1 MFEQKRAYWRSLDN
15 AAKLFSAAS
24 SPKDT
29 RVFRFYC
36 ELKEEVKEEILQ
48 EALNQT
54 IQKYPVF
61 LSVMRKG
68 LFWHYLEKS
77 ELRPV
82 VREEYKEP
90 CSSLYVRDKKT
101 LLFEV
106 TYYKKRINFEV
117 FHALTDGTGATEFLR
132 ELVKNYLYLIH
143 EEDLEPVELS
153 NQYLT
158 VKDQEDDSFSR
169 YYDPDFPR
177 KKKKKI
183 RAVQI
188 KKGGKG
194 YEELQINEASMS
206 VKELLGIAR
215 EKKVSMSVLLTAAF
229 ICAIH
234 EEMSR
239 MQEKKPVILMV
250 PVNLRKIFPSD
261 SMLNFFGYIEPGYQ
275 FGGGKDSF
283 EDVLEAVKLYFQ
295 ENLSKEHMAGRMN
308 ELIAIEKHKI
318 LKWAPL
324 ELKNRCIRAGAKM
337 AEQEVTAVLSNM
349 SVVKMP
355 EDYAQYIE
363 KFGVYTSTNRTELCI
378 CSFQD
383 TLSLGFTSRYDST
396 NIQRNFYRI
405 LKELGAS
412 VKVAEPDFPE
422 DARPNYEGKKVLQ
435 IFTFC
440 CIAAIVIS
448 MMTDIIISP
457 GMHWSVFVAAGC
469 ATMWLTMAVG
479 YVKRFNL
486 LKNAAWQLLIMSGI
500 CVLWDLGT
508 GWRGWSVNI
517 GIPDICLLIQV
528 VMLIIS
534 RIRSLSPREYMIYYV
549 MAAVYSMILPLILL
563 VTGVIHYKTPS
574 VICIGCSF
582 LLLIGLILFKRKEF
596 KEEMHKKIPRW
607 LILIE
612 RKILVAL
619 CGAGL
624 ILREILK
631 KILHP

>member
-36 ELKEEVKEEILQ
+36 ELKEEVNEEILQ

-106 TYYKKRINFEV
+106 TYYEKRINFEV

-457 GMHWSVFVAAGC
+457 GVHWSVFVAAGC

-563 VTGVIHYKTPS
+563 VTGVIHYRTPS

-596 KEEMHKKIPRW
+596 KEEMHKKFH
-607 LILIE
+607 
-612 RKILVAL
+612 V
-619 CGAGL
+619 G
-624 ILREILK
+624 
-631 KILHP
+631 

>member
-106 TYYKKRINFEV
+106 TYYEKRINFEV

-383 TLSLGFTSRYDST
+383 MLSLGFTSRYDST

-457 GMHWSVFVAAGC
+457 GVHWSVFVAAGC

-563 VTGVIHYKTPS
+563 VTGVIHYRTPS

-596 KEEMHKKIPRW
+596 KEEMHKKFHVR
-607 LILIE
+607 
-612 RKILVAL
+612 
-619 CGAGL
+619 
-624 ILREILK
+624 
-631 KILHP
+631 

>member
-90 CSSLYVRDKKT
+90 RSSLYVRDKKT

-457 GMHWSVFVAAGC
+457 GVHWSVFVAAGC
-469 ATMWLTMAVG
+469 VTMWLTMAVG

-563 VTGVIHYKTPS
+563 VTGVIHYRTPS

-596 KEEMHKKIPRW
+596 KEEMHKKFH
-607 LILIE
+607 
-612 RKILVAL
+612 V
-619 CGAGL
+619 G
-624 ILREILK
+624 
-631 KILHP
+631 

>member
-412 VKVAEPDFPE
+412 VKVAEPDFPK

-457 GMHWSVFVAAGC
+457 GVHWSVFVAAGC

-486 LKNAAWQLLIMSGI
+486 LKNVAWQLLIMSGI

-563 VTGVIHYKTPS
+563 VTGVIHYRTPS

-596 KEEMHKKIPRW
+596 KEEMHKKFH
-607 LILIE
+607 
-612 RKILVAL
+612 V
-619 CGAGL
+619 G
-624 ILREILK
+624 
-631 KILHP
+631 

>member
-275 FGGGKDSF
+275 FGEGKDSF

-308 ELIAIEKHKI
+308 ELITIEKHKI
-318 LKWAPL
+318 LKWAKKKK
-324 ELKNRCIRAGAKM
+324 KNRCIRAGAKM

-457 GMHWSVFVAAGC
+457 GVHWSVFVAAGC
-469 ATMWLTMAVG
+469 VTMWLTMAVG

-486 LKNAAWQLLIMSGI
+486 LKNAAWKLLIMSGI
-500 CVLWDLGT
+500 RVLSDLGT

-563 VTGVIHYKTPS
+563 VTGVIHYRTPS

-596 KEEMHKKIPRW
+596 KEEMHKKFH
-607 LILIE
+607 
-612 RKILVAL
+612 V
-619 CGAGL
+619 G
-624 ILREILK
+624 
-631 KILHP
+631 

>member
-215 EKKVSMSVLLTAAF
+215 EKKVSMSVLLSAAF

-457 GMHWSVFVAAGC
+457 GVHWSVFVAAGC
-469 ATMWLTMAVG
+469 VTMWLTMAVG

-563 VTGVIHYKTPS
+563 VTGVIHYRTPS

-596 KEEMHKKIPRW
+596 KEEMHKKFH
-607 LILIE
+607 
-612 RKILVAL
+612 V
-619 CGAGL
+619 G
-624 ILREILK
+624 
-631 KILHP
+631 

>member
-457 GMHWSVFVAAGC
+457 GVHWSVFVAAGC

-574 VICIGCSF
+574 VS
-582 LLLIGLILFKRKEF
+582 
-596 KEEMHKKIPRW
+596 
-607 LILIE
+607 
-612 RKILVAL
+612 
-619 CGAGL
+619 GAVFCC
-624 ILREILK
+624 
-631 KILHP
+631 

>member
-239 MQEKKPVILMV
+239 MQEKKQVILMV

-457 GMHWSVFVAAGC
+457 GVHWSVFVAAGC
-469 ATMWLTMAVG
+469 VTMWLTMAVG

-563 VTGVIHYKTPS
+563 VTGVIHYRTPS

-596 KEEMHKKIPRW
+596 KEEMHKKFH
-607 LILIE
+607 
-612 RKILVAL
+612 V
-619 CGAGL
+619 G
-624 ILREILK
+624 
-631 KILHP
+631 

>member
-1 MFEQKRAYWRSLDN
+1 MFKQKRAYWRSLDN

-106 TYYKKRINFEV
+106 TYYEKRINFEV

-457 GMHWSVFVAAGC
+457 GVHWSVFVAAGC

-563 VTGVIHYKTPS
+563 VTGVIHYRTPS

-596 KEEMHKKIPRW
+596 KEEMHKKFH
-607 LILIE
+607 
-612 RKILVAL
+612 V
-619 CGAGL
+619 G
-624 ILREILK
+624 
-631 KILHP
+631 

>member
-82 VREEYKEP
+82 VSEEYKEP

-106 TYYKKRINFEV
+106 TYYEKRINFGV

-383 TLSLGFTSRYDST
+383 MLSLGFTSRYDST

-457 GMHWSVFVAAGC
+457 GVHWSVFVAAGC

-563 VTGVIHYKTPS
+563 VTGVIHYRTPS

-596 KEEMHKKIPRW
+596 KEEMHKKFH
-607 LILIE
+607 
-612 RKILVAL
+612 V
-619 CGAGL
+619 G
-624 ILREILK
+624 
-631 KILHP
+631 

>member
-90 CSSLYVRDKKT
+90 CISLYVRDKKT

-106 TYYKKRINFEV
+106 TYYEKRINFEV

-457 GMHWSVFVAAGC
+457 GVHWSVFVAAGC

-563 VTGVIHYKTPS
+563 VTGVIHYRTPS

-596 KEEMHKKIPRW
+596 KEEMHKKFH
-607 LILIE
+607 
-612 RKILVAL
+612 V
-619 CGAGL
+619 G
-624 ILREILK
+624 
-631 KILHP
+631 

>member
-106 TYYKKRINFEV
+106 TYYEKRINFEV

-440 CIAAIVIS
+440 CIAAIVIC

-457 GMHWSVFVAAGC
+457 GVHWSVFVAAGC

-563 VTGVIHYKTPS
+563 VTGVIHYRTPS

-596 KEEMHKKIPRW
+596 KEEMHKKFH
-607 LILIE
+607 
-612 RKILVAL
+612 V
-619 CGAGL
+619 G
-624 ILREILK
+624 
-631 KILHP
+631 

>member
-106 TYYKKRINFEV
+106 TYYEKRINFEV

-412 VKVAEPDFPE
+412 VKVAEPDFPK

-457 GMHWSVFVAAGC
+457 GVHWSVFVAAGC

-563 VTGVIHYKTPS
+563 VTGVIHYRTPS

-596 KEEMHKKIPRW
+596 KEEMHKKFH
-607 LILIE
+607 
-612 RKILVAL
+612 V
-619 CGAGL
+619 G
-624 ILREILK
+624 
-631 KILHP
+631 

>member
-229 ICAIH
+229 IYAIH

-457 GMHWSVFVAAGC
+457 GVHWSVFVAAGC
-469 ATMWLTMAVG
+469 VTMWLTMAVG

-563 VTGVIHYKTPS
+563 VTGVIHYRTPS

-596 KEEMHKKIPRW
+596 KEEMHKKFH
-607 LILIE
+607 
-612 RKILVAL
+612 V
-619 CGAGL
+619 G
-624 ILREILK
+624 
-631 KILHP
+631 

>member
-106 TYYKKRINFEV
+106 TYYEKRINFEV

-383 TLSLGFTSRYDST
+383 MLSLGFTSRYDST

-457 GMHWSVFVAAGC
+457 GVHWSVFVAAGC

-563 VTGVIHYKTPS
+563 VTGVIHYRTPS

-596 KEEMHKKIPRW
+596 KEEMHKKFH
-607 LILIE
+607 
-612 RKILVAL
+612 VS
-619 CGAGL
+619 
-624 ILREILK
+624 
-631 KILHP
+631 

>member
-169 YYDPDFPR
+169 YYDPDFPK

-412 VKVAEPDFPE
+412 VKVEEPDFPE

-457 GMHWSVFVAAGC
+457 GVHWSVFVAAGC

-563 VTGVIHYKTPS
+563 VTGVIHYRTPS

-596 KEEMHKKIPRW
+596 KEEMHKKFH
-607 LILIE
+607 
-612 RKILVAL
+612 V
-619 CGAGL
+619 G
-624 ILREILK
+624 
-631 KILHP
+631 

>member
-106 TYYKKRINFEV
+106 TYYEKRINFEV

-143 EEDLEPVELS
+143 EEDLEPVEMS

-158 VKDQEDDSFSR
+158 VKDKEDDSFSR

-457 GMHWSVFVAAGC
+457 GVHWSVFVAAGC

-563 VTGVIHYKTPS
+563 VTGVIHYRTPS

-596 KEEMHKKIPRW
+596 KEEMHKKFH
-607 LILIE
+607 
-612 RKILVAL
+612 V
-619 CGAGL
+619 G
-624 ILREILK
+624 
-631 KILHP
+631 

>member
-1 MFEQKRAYWRSLDN
+1 M
-15 AAKLFSAAS
+15 
-24 SPKDT
+24 
-29 RVFRFYC
+29 FRFYC

-106 TYYKKRINFEV
+106 TYYEKRINFEV

-383 TLSLGFTSRYDST
+383 MLSLGFTSRYDST

-457 GMHWSVFVAAGC
+457 GVHWSVFVAAGC

-563 VTGVIHYKTPS
+563 VTGVIHYRTPS

-596 KEEMHKKIPRW
+596 KEEMHKKFH
-607 LILIE
+607 
-612 RKILVAL
+612 V
-619 CGAGL
+619 G
-624 ILREILK
+624 
-631 KILHP
+631 

>member
-158 VKDQEDDSFSR
+158 IKDQEDDSFSR

-412 VKVAEPDFPE
+412 VKVAELDFPE

-457 GMHWSVFVAAGC
+457 GVHWSVFVAAGC
-469 ATMWLTMAVG
+469 VTMWLTMAVG

-563 VTGVIHYKTPS
+563 VTGVIHYRTPS

-596 KEEMHKKIPRW
+596 KEEMHKKFH
-607 LILIE
+607 
-612 RKILVAL
+612 V
-619 CGAGL
+619 G
-624 ILREILK
+624 
-631 KILHP
+631 

>member
-106 TYYKKRINFEV
+106 TYYEKRINFEV

-457 GMHWSVFVAAGC
+457 GVHWSVFVAAGC

-563 VTGVIHYKTPS
+563 VTGVIHYRTPS

-582 LLLIGLILFKRKEF
+582 PLLIGLILFKRKEF
-596 KEEMHKKIPRW
+596 KEEMHKKFH
-607 LILIE
+607 
-612 RKILVAL
+612 V
-619 CGAGL
+619 G
-624 ILREILK
+624 
-631 KILHP
+631 

>member
-106 TYYKKRINFEV
+106 TYYEKRITFEV

-457 GMHWSVFVAAGC
+457 GVHWSVFVAAGC

-563 VTGVIHYKTPS
+563 VTGVIHYRTPS

-596 KEEMHKKIPRW
+596 KEEMHKKFH
-607 LILIE
+607 
-612 RKILVAL
+612 V
-619 CGAGL
+619 G
-624 ILREILK
+624 
-631 KILHP
+631 

>member
-106 TYYKKRINFEV
+106 TYYEKRINFEV

-457 GMHWSVFVAAGC
+457 GVHWSVFVAAGC

-563 VTGVIHYKTPS
+563 VTGIIHYRTPS

-596 KEEMHKKIPRW
+596 KEEMHKKFH
-607 LILIE
+607 
-612 RKILVAL
+612 V
-619 CGAGL
+619 G
-624 ILREILK
+624 
-631 KILHP
+631 

>member
-405 LKELGAS
+405 LKELGTS

-457 GMHWSVFVAAGC
+457 GVHWSVFVAAGC
-469 ATMWLTMAVG
+469 VTMWLTMAVG

-563 VTGVIHYKTPS
+563 VTGVIHYRTPS

-596 KEEMHKKIPRW
+596 KEEMHKKFH
-607 LILIE
+607 
-612 RKILVAL
+612 V
-619 CGAGL
+619 G
-624 ILREILK
+624 
-631 KILHP
+631 

>member
-77 ELRPV
+77 ELRPG

-457 GMHWSVFVAAGC
+457 GVHWSVFVAAGC
-469 ATMWLTMAVG
+469 VTMWLTMAVG

-563 VTGVIHYKTPS
+563 VTGVIHYRTPS

-596 KEEMHKKIPRW
+596 KEEMHKKFH
-607 LILIE
+607 
-612 RKILVAL
+612 V
-619 CGAGL
+619 G
-624 ILREILK
+624 
-631 KILHP
+631 

>member
-363 KFGVYTSTNRTELCI
+363 KFGVCTSTNRTELCI

-412 VKVAEPDFPE
+412 VKVEEPDFPE

-457 GMHWSVFVAAGC
+457 GVHWSVFVAAGC
-469 ATMWLTMAVG
+469 VTMWLTMAVG

-563 VTGVIHYKTPS
+563 VTGVIHYRTPS

-596 KEEMHKKIPRW
+596 KEEMHKKFH
-607 LILIE
+607 
-612 RKILVAL
+612 V
-619 CGAGL
+619 G
-624 ILREILK
+624 
-631 KILHP
+631 

>member
-90 CSSLYVRDKKT
+90 FSSLYVRDKKT

-283 EDVLEAVKLYFQ
+283 EDVLEAVKLYFK

-412 VKVAEPDFPE
+412 VKAAEPDFPE

-457 GMHWSVFVAAGC
+457 GVHWSVFVAAGC

-563 VTGVIHYKTPS
+563 VTGVIHYRTPS

-596 KEEMHKKIPRW
+596 KEEMHKKFH
-607 LILIE
+607 
-612 RKILVAL
+612 V
-619 CGAGL
+619 G
-624 ILREILK
+624 
-631 KILHP
+631 

>member
-158 VKDQEDDSFSR
+158 IKDQEDDSFSR

-283 EDVLEAVKLYFQ
+283 EDVLEAVKLYFK

-412 VKVAEPDFPE
+412 VKAAEPDFPE

-457 GMHWSVFVAAGC
+457 GVHWSVFVAAGC

-563 VTGVIHYKTPS
+563 VTGVIHYRTPS

-596 KEEMHKKIPRW
+596 KEEMHKKFH
-607 LILIE
+607 
-612 RKILVAL
+612 V
-619 CGAGL
+619 G
-624 ILREILK
+624 
-631 KILHP
+631 

>member
-90 CSSLYVRDKKT
+90 CSSLYVRNKKT

-457 GMHWSVFVAAGC
+457 GVHWSVFVAAGC
-469 ATMWLTMAVG
+469 VTMWLTMAVG

-563 VTGVIHYKTPS
+563 VTGVIHYRTPS

-596 KEEMHKKIPRW
+596 KEEMHKKFH
-607 LILIE
+607 
-612 RKILVAL
+612 V
-619 CGAGL
+619 G
-624 ILREILK
+624 
-631 KILHP
+631 

>member
-457 GMHWSVFVAAGC
+457 GVHWSVFVAAGC

-563 VTGVIHYKTPS
+563 VTGVIHYRTPS

-596 KEEMHKKIPRW
+596 KEEMHKIFH
-607 LILIE
+607 
-612 RKILVAL
+612 V
-619 CGAGL
+619 G
-624 ILREILK
+624 
-631 KILHP
+631 

>member
-194 YEELQINEASMS
+194 YEELQINEVSMS

-250 PVNLRKIFPSD
+250 PVNLRKIFSSD

-457 GMHWSVFVAAGC
+457 GVHWSVFVAAGC
-469 ATMWLTMAVG
+469 VTMWLTMAVG

-563 VTGVIHYKTPS
+563 VTGVIHYRTPS

-596 KEEMHKKIPRW
+596 KEEMHKKFH
-607 LILIE
+607 
-612 RKILVAL
+612 V
-619 CGAGL
+619 G
-624 ILREILK
+624 
-631 KILHP
+631 

>member
-143 EEDLEPVELS
+143 EEDLEAVELS
-153 NQYLT
+153 DEYLT

-183 RAVQI
+183 KAVQI

-275 FGGGKDSF
+275 FGEGKDSF
-283 EDVLEAVKLYFQ
+283 EDVLETVKLYFQ

-355 EDYAQYIE
+355 EDYAEYIE

-383 TLSLGFTSRYDST
+383 TLSLSFTSRYDST

-405 LKELGAS
+405 LKEQGAS

-457 GMHWSVFVAAGC
+457 GVHWSVFVAAGC

-563 VTGVIHYKTPS
+563 LTGVIHYRTPS

-596 KEEMHKKIPRW
+596 KEEMHKKFH
-607 LILIE
+607 
-612 RKILVAL
+612 V
-619 CGAGL
+619 G
-624 ILREILK
+624 
-631 KILHP
+631 

>member
-106 TYYKKRINFEV
+106 TYYEKRINFEV

-422 DARPNYEGKKVLQ
+422 DARPNYEGKKELQ

-563 VTGVIHYKTPS
+563 VTGVIHYRTPS

-596 KEEMHKKIPRW
+596 KEEMHKKFH
-607 LILIE
+607 
-612 RKILVAL
+612 V
-619 CGAGL
+619 G
-624 ILREILK
+624 
-631 KILHP
+631 

>member
-36 ELKEEVKEEILQ
+36 ELKEEVKEEVLQ

-153 NQYLT
+153 DEYLT

-183 RAVQI
+183 KAVQI

-275 FGGGKDSF
+275 FGAGKDSF

-308 ELIAIEKHKI
+308 ELIAMEKHKI

-355 EDYAQYIE
+355 ENYAQYIE
-363 KFGVYTSTNRTELCI
+363 KFGVYTSTNRTELCV

-383 TLSLGFTSRYDST
+383 TLSLSFTSRYDST

-457 GMHWSVFVAAGC
+457 GVHWSVFVAAGC

-563 VTGVIHYKTPS
+563 LTGVIHYRTPS

-582 LLLIGLILFKRKEF
+582 LLLIGLILFKRKEL
-596 KEEMHKKIPRW
+596 KEEMHKKFH
-607 LILIE
+607 
-612 RKILVAL
+612 V
-619 CGAGL
+619 G
-624 ILREILK
+624 
-631 KILHP
+631 

>member
-61 LSVMRKG
+61 LSVMRKE

-106 TYYKKRINFEV
+106 TYYEKRINFEV

-457 GMHWSVFVAAGC
+457 GVHWSVFVAAGC

-563 VTGVIHYKTPS
+563 VTGVIHYRTPS

-596 KEEMHKKIPRW
+596 KEEMHKKFH
-607 LILIE
+607 
-612 RKILVAL
+612 V
-619 CGAGL
+619 G
-624 ILREILK
+624 
-631 KILHP
+631 

>member
-106 TYYKKRINFEV
+106 TYYEKRINFEV

-383 TLSLGFTSRYDST
+383 MLSLGFTSRYDST

-405 LKELGAS
+405 LEELGAS

-457 GMHWSVFVAAGC
+457 GVHWSVFVAAGC

-563 VTGVIHYKTPS
+563 VTGVIHYRTPS

-596 KEEMHKKIPRW
+596 KEEMHKKFH
-607 LILIE
+607 
-612 RKILVAL
+612 V
-619 CGAGL
+619 G
-624 ILREILK
+624 
-631 KILHP
+631 

>member
-337 AEQEVTAVLSNM
+337 AVQEVTAVLSNM

-457 GMHWSVFVAAGC
+457 GVHWSVFVAAGC
-469 ATMWLTMAVG
+469 VTMWLTMAVG

-563 VTGVIHYKTPS
+563 VTGVIHYRTPS

-596 KEEMHKKIPRW
+596 KEEMHKKFH
-607 LILIE
+607 
-612 RKILVAL
+612 V
-619 CGAGL
+619 G
-624 ILREILK
+624 
-631 KILHP
+631 

>member
-457 GMHWSVFVAAGC
+457 GVHWSVFVAAGC
-469 ATMWLTMAVG
+469 VTMWLTMAVG

-500 CVLWDLGT
+500 CVLWDFGT

-563 VTGVIHYKTPS
+563 VTGVIHYRTPS

-596 KEEMHKKIPRW
+596 KEEMHKKFH
-607 LILIE
+607 
-612 RKILVAL
+612 V
-619 CGAGL
+619 G
-624 ILREILK
+624 
-631 KILHP
+631 

>member
-355 EDYAQYIE
+355 ENYAQYIE

-457 GMHWSVFVAAGC
+457 GVHWSVFVAAGC
-469 ATMWLTMAVG
+469 VTMWLTMAVG

-563 VTGVIHYKTPS
+563 VTGVIHYRTPS

-596 KEEMHKKIPRW
+596 KEEMHKKFH
-607 LILIE
+607 
-612 RKILVAL
+612 V
-619 CGAGL
+619 G
-624 ILREILK
+624 
-631 KILHP
+631 